1 MSCGCK
7 KKNNEP
13 QPPVAQAAPA
23 TTPVPAQ
30 TQEQVVKIST
40 VLREMVENKKL

>member
-7 KKNNEP
+7 KKNNEQTQEPTP
-13 QPPVAQAAPA
+13 QV
-23 TTPVPAQ
+23 TPVPNPQ
-30 TQEQVVKIST
+30 PTQEQVIKIST